1 MLKKMFISKEQGG
14 SRCDRDGQDT
24 SICLFLYMVLTFIC
38 TNVPS
43 IQKYQNLK
51 DAIKESKT
59 HSRETEQPRED
70 LAMTDDRTIRENFK
84 IMD

>member
-1 MLKKMFISKEQGG
+1 MLIKMFTSKEQGG
-14 SRCDRDGQDT
+14 SRCNRDGQDT

-38 TNVPS
+38 TNVPI

-70 LAMTDDRTIRENFK
+70 LEMTDDRTIRENFK